1 MISLEK
7 LSTQAPDLV
16 KRYVVAKD
24 QFEGLGKAA
33 VYLVVD
39 VSGSMHRL
47 FKDGVVQDLGERAL
61 GLSATL
67 DDDGIV
73 PTMFFNTGVRETHH
87 LVIGQHQGFMNNIA
101 RPNGGTRFTPAM
113 RAIIDYHQSNGVD
126 SPALVLFQTDGE
138 QEDTTDTEKV
148 LLSSRDLPIFWQY
161 IGMGKTTFPYM
172 ERLARLPGGTVNN
185 AGMIVDP
192 CRTQDGRLVSV
203 LSDDQLYGQIST
215 NYARWLRDARSA
227 GIL

>member
-1 MISLEK
+1 MISFEK
-7 LSTQAPDLV
+7 LSTQAPDLI
-16 KRYVVAKD
+16 KRYNVAKN

-33 VYLVVD
+33 VYLAVD
-39 VSGSMHRL
+39 VSGSMRRL

-73 PTMFFNTGVRETHH
+73 PTMFFNTRVRETHH
-87 LVIGQHQGFMNNIA
+87 LIIGQHQGFMNNIA
-101 RPNGGTRFTPAM
+101 RPNGGTRFAPAM
-113 RAIIDYHQSNGVD
+113 RAIIDYHQSNEVD

-138 QEDTTDTEKV
+138 QEDGTDTEKA

-161 IGMGKTTFPYM
+161 IGMGKTTFPYL
-172 ERLARLPGGTVNN
+172 ERLAWLPGTVNN

-215 NYARWLRDARSA
+215 NYARWLRDARLA